1 MAATATSITGP
12 AVNYRDNLCR
22 WDGRKAC
29 HFEVWY
35 LTLNHRATRHGFW
48 FRYTLLVPAAQGG
61 LEPRAEVWAAAMGG
75 RRAERKLVLIERSS
89 IDAFD
94 PGTRDRFALK
104 IGDSA
109 LGDSSATGKV
119 VDACHSIEWDLRF
132 APRDKTHH
140 YVPGWLGKLV
150 RPSSRICSPNL
161 DVGFAGSVTVD
172 GERITINDEPGC
184 QSHLW
189 GRKHVDEWVWTHCNA
204 FETHPGTVFEGLA
217 ARPRKAGITLPPVM
231 SLYLN
236 HRGEELRFFRV
247 RIKRQWRRKLGIG
260 LWYFSAMD
268 NEVCVEGAAQC
279 RIRDAVEVEYVD
291 PDGEPLYCLN
301 SELGNLKVRFF
312 RRVQGL
318 SWRHVETISAHGTAH
333 VEHASRRRG
342 SS

>member
-1 MAATATSITGP
+1 MAASATSITP

-22 WDGRKAC
+22 WDGRRTG

-35 LTLNHRATRHGFW
+35 LTLNNRATRRGFW
-48 FRYTLLVPAAQGG
+48 FRYVLVIPRNHDGS
-61 LEPRAEVWAAAMGG
+61 EPRAELWAAALGG
-75 RRAERKLVLIERSS
+75 RHAEQKLVLTEQSS

-94 PGTRDRFALK
+94 PGPHDGFALK

-109 LGDSSATGKV
+109 LGDSRATGKV
-119 VDACHSIEWDLRF
+119 VDAGHSIEWDLRF
-132 APRDKTHH
+132 DPLNKTHH
-140 YVPGWLGKLV
+140 YVPGWLAKLV

-161 DVGFAGSVTVD
+161 DVTFTGSVTVD
-172 GERITINDEPGC
+172 GEQIAIAEEPGC

-189 GRKHVDEWVWTHCNA
+189 GRKHVNEWVWAHCNA
-204 FETHPGTVFEGLA
+204 FDSHSDTVFEGLA
-217 ARPRKAGITLPPVM
+217 ARPRKAGITLPAVL
-231 SLYLN
+231 SLYLK
-236 HRGEELRFFRV
+236 HRGQEHRFFRV
-247 RIKRQWRRKLGIG
+247 RIKRQWQRKLGIG

-268 NEVCVEGAAQC
+268 NEVYVEGVAQC

-312 RRVQGL
+312 RRVHGL

-333 VEHASRRRG
+333 VEYASR
-342 SS
+342 SPI